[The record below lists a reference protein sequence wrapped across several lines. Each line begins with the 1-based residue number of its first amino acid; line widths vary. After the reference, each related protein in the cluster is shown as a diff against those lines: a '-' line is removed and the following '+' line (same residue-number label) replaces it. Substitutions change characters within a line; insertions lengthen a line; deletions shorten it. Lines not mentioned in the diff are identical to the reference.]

1 MKTLEQM
8 TPEEKLGRVLCARRF
23 ETQEDIDFTLD
34 LVRRGACGALQIKFN
49 DKTRELI
56 ETFRAAADYPIL
68 IINDMECGFPLS
80 ALPEIPMVTLAACG
94 NPDYTRTFAAA
105 IAREAKEMGFSGCW
119 SPIVDILAVDGPCS
133 VARKAGDTPEAVT
146 AVAREILYA
155 FRSYRFHGAAKHYPG
170 GQDNPVDT
178 HMAEGACSA
187 DAARLLSFDLA
198 PYLSL
203 MKEGLL
209 PAVMVGH
216 QVCPQVDD
224 LPASL
229 SKKVID
235 LLRGEGYDGVM
246 FTDSLAMM
254 GILQKYGEDGVMA
267 MALMAG
273 NDIILPNYRTPTKKV
288 YEMML
293 AAYRDGRITD
303 DRLDEAVRRVMR
315 LEQYCAEAPVD
326 PVPVPEN
333 VEEVFENI
341 VRDSITAVCGDGVT
355 PALNPEK
362 PRLFVVLTPFDY
374 DESSIAAEITTRA
387 WYDPHRVK
395 TAIAENFPNAG
406 IVTLPEFP
414 QAKDNERVLNA
425 ATAYDEVVFV
435 TYCQTGAYLGTDGL
449 TRRVESVI
457 EALSIPKKLSA
468 LVHFGNP
475 LATRPLSALPR
486 VIYGYT
492 APAAQRYAFEVLA
505 GRIEARGKNPFP
517 HLLEQ

>member
-34 LVRRGACGALQIKFN
+34 LVKRGACGALQIKFN

-80 ALPEIPMVTLAACG
+80 SLPEIPMVTLAACG

-105 IAREAKEMGFSGCW
+105 IAREAREMGFSGCW
-119 SPIVDILAVDGPCS
+119 SPIVDILLTDGPCT
-133 VARKAGDTPEAVT
+133 VARTAGDTPEAVT

-155 FRSYRFHGAAKHYPG
+155 FNSYRFHGAAKHYPG
-170 GQDNPVDT
+170 GHDNPIDS
-178 HMAEGACSA
+178 HMAERVTSA
-187 DAARLLSFDLA
+187 DAAQLLSRDLA

-216 QVCPQVDD
+216 QVCPQIDD

-235 LLRGEGYDGVM
+235 LLRNEGFDGVM

-254 GILQKYGEDGVMA
+254 GILQKYGEDGAMA

-273 NDIILPNYRTPTKKV
+273 NDIILPNYRTPTKDV

-303 DRLDEAVRRVMR
+303 ARLDEAVRRVMR
-315 LEQYCAEAPVD
+315 LEQYCAEEPTA
-326 PVPVPEN
+326 PVPVPDN
-333 VEEVFENI
+333 VEEILESI
-341 VRDSITAVCGDGVT
+341 ARDSVTAECAEGV
-355 PALNPEK
+355 AASIDPEK
-362 PRLFVVLTPFDY
+362 PRLFVVLTPSDY
-374 DESSIAAEITTRA
+374 DESRIAAEITTKA
-387 WYDPHRVK
+387 WYDPHRIK
-395 TAIAENFPNAG
+395 TAIEENFPNG
-406 IVTLPEFP
+406 KIVTLPEFP
-414 QAKDNERVLNA
+414 QGWQNERVLNA

-457 EALSIPKKLSA
+457 EALAIPKKIVA

-475 LATRPLSALPR
+475 LATNPLPALPR

-492 APAAQRYAFEVLA
+492 APAAQPYAFRVLA
-505 GRIEARGKNPFP
+505 GKMPARGKMPFP
-517 HLLEQ
+517 RLLKQ